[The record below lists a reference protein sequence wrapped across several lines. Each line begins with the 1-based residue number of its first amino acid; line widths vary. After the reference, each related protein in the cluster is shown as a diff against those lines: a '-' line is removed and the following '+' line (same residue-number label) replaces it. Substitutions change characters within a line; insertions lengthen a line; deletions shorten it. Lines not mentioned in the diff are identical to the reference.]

1 MVTILNFI
9 LSLYCWTV
17 ISVFTVILGILAVAV
32 SFFSENISNKIAK
45 LWGILILKAC
55 RIKVNITGAENLS
68 PEKSYIITSN
78 HQSYFDIFIL
88 LAYLNVNF
96 KFIAKKSLFGIPFLG
111 QSMKRLGYI
120 PIDRENLRNAL
131 KSVKKSTE
139 LLKNKTSILIFPE
152 GTRSLDGELLS
163 FKKGGL
169 NMFLKQGNVTILPV
183 AIKGT
188 ADILMKN
195 SFVIHSGKT
204 VELKILKPIAPEN
217 SKSEEKDKRY
227 YEMLIETVEEL
238 TGEAITN

>member
-17 ISVFTVILGILAVAV
+17 ISVFTVILGILAVAA

-45 LWGILILKAC
+45 LWSILILKAC

-120 PIDRENLRNAL
+120 SIDRENLRNAL

-152 GTRSLDGELLS
+152 GTRSLGGELLS
-163 FKKGGL
+163 FKKGAL

-217 SKSEEKDKRY
+217 SKREEKDKRY
-227 YEMLIETVEEL
+227 YEMLIETVEKL